1 MKKSGWRARDKIF
14 ARARVGAAAVHAAN
28 LEDQSGDG
36 AVTIIELLKEA
47 AKRQASDLHITVGSA
62 PIFRITGVLCPDDSQ
77 RLSAADT
84 QQMAQDLLTSE
95 QWATLVQRGEID
107 LSYSLPGV
115 SRFRVNVFRQRGCY
129 SLAVR
134 IVPTSIPEFSSLGLP
149 QFVRS
154 FADKQQGLLLVT
166 GPTGSGKSTTLAA
179 LIGYINQTQKRHI
192 ITLEDP
198 IEYLHKHGESVIDQR
213 EIGIDTQSFA
223 NGLRAALRQDPDVLL
238 VGEMRDLETIAT
250 AISAAETGHLVFAT
264 LHTPDAPQSIDRMID
279 VFPTGQ
285 QQQVR
290 IQLASVLLGIVS
302 QRLLPTVDGRTRVA
316 AAEVLV
322 NTPAVAN
329 LIRSEKVHQIRTA
342 MQTGKV
348 HGMQTMEMGLRDLAA
363 ANRISDAQYRQFAAE
378 WGAAVLI

>member
-1 MKKSGWRARDKIF
+1 MA
-14 ARARVGAAAVHAAN
+14 
-28 LEDQSGDG
+28 
-36 AVTIIELLKEA
+36 IIELLKEA
-47 AKRQASDLHITVGSA
+47 AQRQASDLHITVGSA
-62 PIFRITGVLCPDDSQ
+62 PIFRITGVLCPDGSQ

-264 LHTPDAPQSIDRMID
+264 LHTPDAPQSIDRIID

-302 QRLLPTVDGRTRVA
+302 QRLLPTADGRTRVA

-363 ANRISDAQYRQFAAE
+363 ANRITDAQYRQFAAE